1 MGTKRGFDTGRFDTL
16 NRRIKESGKKRN
28 SRAKNIRTTKQ
39 ALDDFHQI
47 ATEFNNEVED
57 SVENGINKN
66 LKSAEESAQ
75 RAAYL
80 YGLYRK
86 WSDEILNIDQE
97 DGEEK
102 YSQFRREYGLG
113 NGQRIKVNP
122 KKIYENVDNESI
134 HQAYEAAYDVL
145 SSKYSDRFT
154 EEELNYYKEK
164 VDSYQK
170 GEDPFQNSEKYSE
183 HHQDDEGR
191 YYESSNYEE
200 KYHSDENGNHSR
212 TSASGNNLYSK
223 FSQSSSARYRA
234 AHNEETGGGFFG
246 GNGGFPPRGSG
257 RKMSGMGG
265 GRGGGLFGLVEN
277 VSGLGNHGSFRVTWR
292 PRIGPLVMN
301 MGRKG
306 PSSVSADLGPLRY
319 MVWQRNRGIGAW
331 FSSFD
336 LPSILSFRGKR
347 R

>member
-57 SVENGINKN
+57 SVKNGINRN

-102 YSQFRREYGLG
+102 YSQFRKEYGLG

-154 EEELNYYKEK
+154 EEEINSYKEK
-164 VDSYQK
+164 VNSYQK

-183 HHQDDEGR
+183 RHQDDEER

-200 KYHSDENGNHSR
+200 KYHSDENDSHSR
-212 TSASGNNLYSK
+212 NNANGNNLYSK

-246 GNGGFPPRGSG
+246 GNGGFTPRGSG
-257 RKMSGMGG
+257 RKMNGM
-265 GRGGGLFGLVEN
+265 RGNSGGLFGLVEN

-336 LPSILSFRGKR
+336 LPSILSFRGKGR
-347 R
+347 

>member
-57 SVENGINKN
+57 SVENGINRN

-102 YSQFRREYGLG
+102 YSQFRKEYGLG

-154 EEELNYYKEK
+154 EEELNSYKEK
-164 VDSYQK
+164 VNSYQK
-170 GEDPFQNSEKYSE
+170 GEDPFQNSEKYSKR
-183 HHQDDEGR
+183 HQDDEER

-200 KYHSDENGNHSR
+200 KYRSDENDSHSR
-212 TSASGNNLYSK
+212 NGASGNNLYSK

-257 RKMSGMGG
+257 RKMNGMGG
-265 GRGGGLFGLVEN
+265 KGGGLFGLVEN

-336 LPSILSFRGKR
+336 LPSILSFRGKGR
-347 R
+347 

>member
-154 EEELNYYKEK
+154 EEELNSYKEK

-191 YYESSNYEE
+191 SYESSNYEE

-212 TSASGNNLYSK
+212 TSASGNNLYSE

-257 RKMSGMGG
+257 RKMNGMRGNGG
-265 GRGGGLFGLVEN
+265 GIFGLVEN

-336 LPSILSFRGKR
+336 LPSILSFRGKGR
-347 R
+347 

>member
-57 SVENGINKN
+57 SVKNGINRN

-102 YSQFRREYGLG
+102 YSQFRKEYGLG

-154 EEELNYYKEK
+154 EEELNSYKEK
-164 VDSYQK
+164 VNSYQK

-183 HHQDDEGR
+183 RHQDDEER

-200 KYHSDENGNHSR
+200 KYHSDENDSHSR
-212 TSASGNNLYSK
+212 NNANGNNLYSK

-234 AHNEETGGGFFG
+234 AHNEEAGGGFFG
-246 GNGGFPPRGSG
+246 GNGGCPPRGSG
-257 RKMSGMGG
+257 RKMNGMRGN
-265 GRGGGLFGLVEN
+265 GGGLFGLVEN

-336 LPSILSFRGKR
+336 LPSILSFRGKGR
-347 R
+347 